1 MQQLIVPVEEFTT
14 PDPISI
20 EENLGFAELL
30 KLMTSQDIRHL
41 PVMRDGELIG
51 IISDRDVRLFA
62 GMPEAD
68 RAGLTAADIM
78 SEDLISVE
86 ASTPLDQVAQL
97 MSAKKISSLIVT
109 ENNEFLGIFT
119 ASDAL
124 NALIEIL
131 RGVDA

>member
-97 MSAKKISSLIVT
+97 MSAKKISSLIIT